1 MIKIFKFQIIHIC
14 SNQAVVTR
22 VFCSVL
28 RMYWDG
34 MMCSAIASDRYS
46 STFRDNEVKCSRVP
60 ITAYRMQGRRERQ
73 GLWQELTN
81 IIPYFIDQ

>member
-46 STFRDNEVKCSRVP
+46 STFRDNEVECRSQLTECKVGERGKVF
-60 ITAYRMQGRRERQ
+60 GR
-73 GLWQELTN
+73 N
-81 IIPYFIDQ
+81 